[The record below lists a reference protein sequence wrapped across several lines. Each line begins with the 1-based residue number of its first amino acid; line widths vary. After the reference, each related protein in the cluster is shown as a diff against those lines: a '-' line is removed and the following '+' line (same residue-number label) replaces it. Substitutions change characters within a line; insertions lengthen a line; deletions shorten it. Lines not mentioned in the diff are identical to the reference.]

1 MYTNNFDTLSTRS
14 TASAIEKYGSRQPI
28 AGEIDRLEVYKGPNI
43 RAFMAT
49 HNLDPNQWRDLLD
62 YNSFGSLMDL
72 VEGETQL
79 AIPPE
84 YR

>member
-1 MYTNNFDTLSTRS
+1 
-14 TASAIEKYGSRQPI
+14 
-28 AGEIDRLEVYKGPNI
+28 
-43 RAFMAT
+43 MAT

-62 YNSFGSLMDL
+62 YNSFGSVMDL
-72 VEGETQL
+72 IEGETQL